1 MFKCLMGVIYLLLL
15 RNAQPALWN
24 LLTLFCSRLFLCYF
38 HIAYLSIYNIIGL
51 SVVLDIGQ
59 YEYIPDVGEAAG
71 AVVVVHDPDDMP
83 FPVDEGILAV
93 PGRLT
98 YVGVRKVRS

>member
-1 MFKCLMGVIYLLLL
+1 MLDLYIYYI
-15 RNAQPALWN
+15 PVFTISSG
-24 LLTLFCSRLFLCYF
+24 LT
-38 HIAYLSIYNIIGL
+38 
-51 SVVLDIGQ
+51 VVLDIGQ

-83 FPVDEGILAV
+83 FPEDEGILAL

-98 YVGVRKVRS
+98 YVGIRKV